1 MREDYSQQK
10 TGICLSMSDY
20 SYEHKRTNPIWMIL
34 LVLIAVL
41 GAAIGGY
48 SWWAMNQ
55 STNNSAE
62 KPKVIDAPVFMTLE
76 PFTVNL
82 IDNEEHFD
90 RVLHVGVTLRLVDEK
105 TRQRFHEYLPEVRS
119 RMLLL
124 LSRQEATNLAK
135 DDGKK
140 HLVVD
145 IKQILRPTLIPG
157 EPDQEIT
164 DVLFTTFILR

>member
-1 MREDYSQQK
+1 
-10 TGICLSMSDY
+10 MSDY

-34 LVLIAVL
+34 LILIAVL

-55 STNNSAE
+55 SANNSTA
-62 KPKVIDAPVFMTLE
+62 KNKVIDAPVFMTLE

-90 RVLHVGVTLRLVDEK
+90 RVLYVGVTLRLSDEK
-105 TRQRFHEYLPEVRS
+105 TRQRFHDYLPEVRS

-124 LSRQEATNLAK
+124 LSRQKAADLAK
-135 DDGKK
+135 DDGKM
-140 HLVVD
+140 HLVAE
-145 IKQILRPTLIPG
+145 IKQTLHPTLIPG
-157 EPDQEIT
+157 EPNQDIT

>member
-1 MREDYSQQK
+1 
-10 TGICLSMSDY
+10 MSDY

-34 LVLIAVL
+34 LILIAVL

-55 STNNSAE
+55 SANNSTA
-62 KPKVIDAPVFMTLE
+62 KNKVIDTPVFMTLE

-90 RVLHVGVTLRLVDEK
+90 RVLYVGVTLRLSDEK
-105 TRQRFHEYLPEVRS
+105 TRQRFHDYLPEVRS

-124 LSRQEATNLAK
+124 LSRQKAADLAK
-135 DDGKK
+135 DDGKM
-140 HLVVD
+140 HLVAE
-145 IKQILRPTLIPG
+145 IKQTLHPTLIPG
-157 EPDQEIT
+157 EPNQDIT

>member
-1 MREDYSQQK
+1 
-10 TGICLSMSDY
+10 MSDY

-41 GAAIGGY
+41 GVAIGGY
-48 SWWAMNQ
+48 SWWVMNQ
-55 STNNSAE
+55 SANNSTE
-62 KPKVIDAPVFMTLE
+62 KTKAIDAPVFMTLE

-90 RVLHVGVTLRLVDEK
+90 RVLYVGITLRLTDEK
-105 TRQRFHEYLPEVRS
+105 IRQRFHEYLPEVRS

-124 LSRQEATNLAK
+124 LSRQKAADLAK
-135 DDGKK
+135 DDGKMN
-140 HLVVD
+140 LVAD
-145 IKQILRPTLIPG
+145 IKQTLHPTLIPG